1 MSEEEKVAHAWV
13 AACEAGH
20 LKVVELLLP
29 VVEHTSLGVNC
40 TDGAGV
46 TGLMAALEKG
56 RLEVVDLLLD
66 HKDTNLDCTQTDAKG
81 RNLLDMAIYSP
92 GDYFMTLILDGLQA
106 NLVGGDELDKMLLPR
121 LLSCVTLGKLKKFKK
136 MLQYFDLNFKEGA
149 LLSFLIISGEAKFI
163 AALGVYCSKYNK
175 LAITYT
181 NLHKKSLLH
190 AIGKGRGRVVQSLFS
205 NFPSIFKSQLFEN
218 VRKIE
223 AVKREIFTAMR
234 NMIKSSCRSCL
245 DQICEVGVKCVNIN
259 KRDEYGFTLLMIAV
273 DFACLPAVR
282 FLLNQKTLDV
292 NIFNHEGYRAIDLIP
307 CHEEE
312 KIVHLFLERQAVCKD
327 VDFKNVELPLLT
339 ISLGAQKF
347 DDDLICSLLDN
358 PSYTPSA
365 SELSTAR
372 DILALKKRL
381 LISSREKFFGSQK
394 DTLLKVMHKVEVK
407 KIGNGNSLRNR

>member
-56 RLEVVDLLLD
+56 RLEAVELLLD

-81 RNLLDMAIYSP
+81 RNILDMAILSP
-92 GDYFMTLILDGLQA
+92 GDYFMTLILDGLQE
-106 NLVGGDELDKMLLPR
+106 NLMGEDELDKMLLPR
-121 LLSCVTLGKLKKFKK
+121 LLSCVTLGKMKKFKK
-136 MLQYFDLNFKEGA
+136 MLQYFDLNFQEGA

-163 AALGVYCSKYNK
+163 SALGVYCSKDK
-175 LAITYT
+175 SAISFT
-181 NLHKKSLLH
+181 NLQKKSLLY

-205 NFPSIFKSQLFEN
+205 SFPTIFKSQLFEN

-223 AVKREIFTAMR
+223 AVKKEIFTAMR
-234 NMIKSSCRSCL
+234 NMIMSSCRSCF
-245 DQICEVGVKCVNIN
+245 DQICEVGIKCVNIN
-259 KRDEYGFTLLMIAV
+259 QRDEYGFTLLMIAV

-327 VDFKNVELPLLT
+327 VDFKNVELPFLT
-339 ISLGAQKF
+339 IALGAQKF
-347 DDDLICSLLDN
+347 DHDLICSLLDN

-365 SELSTAR
+365 SELSNAR

-381 LISSREKFFGSQK
+381 LISDREKFFGSQK
-394 DTLLKVMHKVEVK
+394 DSLLKLMHKVEVMK
-407 KIGNGNSLRNR
+407 TRMETESH

>member
-1 MSEEEKVAHAWV
+1 MMSEEEKVSHAWV

-81 RNLLDMAIYSP
+81 RNLLDMAILCP
-92 GDYFMTLILDGLQA
+92 ADYFMTLILDGFQ
-106 NLVGGDELDKMLLPR
+106 NLIGEDELNKMLLPR
-121 LLSCVTLGKLKKFKK
+121 LLSCVTLGKMKKFKK
-136 MLQYFDLNFKEGA
+136 MLQYFDLNFQKGA

-163 AALGVYCSKYNK
+163 AALGVYCNK
-175 LAITYT
+175 EKSAISYTY
-181 NLHKKSLLH
+181 LQKKCLLY

-312 KIVHLFLERQAVCKD
+312 KIVHLFLERQAACKD

-407 KIGNGNSLRNR
+407 KIGNGKSLRNR

>member
-1 MSEEEKVAHAWV
+1 MMSEEEKVSHAWV

-81 RNLLDMAIYSP
+81 RNLLDMAILCP
-92 GDYFMTLILDGLQA
+92 ADYFMTLILDGFQ
-106 NLVGGDELDKMLLPR
+106 NLIGEDELNKMLLPR
-121 LLSCVTLGKLKKFKK
+121 LLSCVTLGKMKKFKK
-136 MLQYFDLNFKEGA
+136 MLQYFDLNFQKGA

-163 AALGVYCSKYNK
+163 AALGVYCNK
-175 LAITYT
+175 EKSAISYTY
-181 NLHKKSLLH
+181 LQKKCLLY

-273 DFACLPAVR
+273 DYACLPAVR

-312 KIVHLFLERQAVCKD
+312 KIVHLFLERQAACKD

-407 KIGNGNSLRNR
+407 KIGNGKSLRNR

>member
-1 MSEEEKVAHAWV
+1 MMSEEEKVAHAWV

-81 RNLLDMAIYSP
+81 RNLLDMAILCP
-92 GDYFMTLILDGLQA
+92 ADYFMTLILDGFQ
-106 NLVGGDELDKMLLPR
+106 NLIGEDELNKMLLPR
-121 LLSCVTLGKLKKFKK
+121 LLSCVTLGKMKKFKK
-136 MLQYFDLNFKEGA
+136 MLQYFDLNFQEGA

-163 AALGVYCSKYNK
+163 SALGVYCSKEK
-175 LAITYT
+175 SVISYT
-181 NLHKKSLLH
+181 NLHKKSLLY

-205 NFPSIFKSQLFEN
+205 NFPSIFKYQLFEN

-223 AVKREIFTAMR
+223 AVKKEIFTAMR
-234 NMIKSSCRSCL
+234 NMIMSSCRSCF

-282 FLLNQKTLDV
+282 FLLNQETLDV
-292 NIFNHEGYRAIDLIP
+292 NIFNYEGYRAIDLIP

-312 KIVHLFLERQAVCKD
+312 KIVHLFLERQAACKD

-347 DDDLICSLLDN
+347 DDDLICSLLDS

-365 SELSTAR
+365 SELSNAR

-381 LISSREKFFGSQK
+381 LISSREKYFGSQK

-407 KIGNGNSLRNR
+407 KIGNGKPLRKR

>member
-66 HKDTNLDCTQTDAKG
+66 HKDTNLDCTQTDDKG
-81 RNLLDMAIYSP
+81 RNILDMAIFSP
-92 GDYFMTLILDGLQA
+92 GDYFITLILDGLQA
-106 NLVGGDELDKMLLPR
+106 NPMGDDELNKMLLPR
-121 LLSCVTLGKLKKFKK
+121 LLSCVTLGKMRKFKK
-136 MLQYFDLNFKEGA
+136 MLQYFDLDFQEGA

-163 AALGVYCSKYNK
+163 SALGVHCSKDK
-175 LAITYT
+175 SAISFT
-181 NLHKKSLLH
+181 NLQKKSLLY

-205 NFPSIFKSQLFEN
+205 SFPTIFKYQLFEN

-223 AVKREIFTAMR
+223 AVKKEIFTAMR
-234 NMIKSSCRSCL
+234 NMIKSSCRSCF
-245 DQICEVGVKCVNIN
+245 DEIYEVGIKCVNIN

-282 FLLNQKTLDV
+282 FLLKQKTLDV
-292 NIFNHEGYRAIDLIP
+292 NIVNHEGYRVGCP
-307 CHEEE
+307 MFT
-312 KIVHLFLERQAVCKD
+312 LFL
-327 VDFKNVELPLLT
+327 
-339 ISLGAQKF
+339 ISLLFQAG
-347 DDDLICSLLDN
+347 I
-358 PSYTPSA
+358 Y
-365 SELSTAR
+365 AR
-372 DILALKKRL
+372 HTKEQETYR
-381 LISSREKFFGSQK
+381 FHMF
-394 DTLLKVMHKVEVK
+394 
-407 KIGNGNSLRNR
+407 

>member
-66 HKDTNLDCTQTDAKG
+66 HKDTNLDCTQTDVKG
-81 RNLLDMAIYSP
+81 RNILDMAILSP
-92 GDYFMTLILDGLQA
+92 GDYFMTLILDGLQE
-106 NLVGGDELDKMLLPR
+106 NLMGEDELDKMLLPR
-121 LLSCVTLGKLKKFKK
+121 LLSCVTLGKMKKFKK
-136 MLQYFDLNFKEGA
+136 MLQYFDLNFQEGA

-163 AALGVYCSKYNK
+163 SALGVHCTKDKS
-175 LAITYT
+175 AISFT
-181 NLHKKSLLH
+181 NLQKKSLLY

-205 NFPSIFKSQLFEN
+205 SFPTIFKSQLFEN

-223 AVKREIFTAMR
+223 AVKKEIFTAMR
-234 NMIKSSCRSCL
+234 NMIMSSCRSCF
-245 DQICEVGVKCVNIN
+245 DQICEVGIKCVNIN

-327 VDFKNVELPLLT
+327 VDFKNVELPFLT
-339 ISLGAQKF
+339 IALGAQKF
-347 DDDLICSLLDN
+347 DHDLICSLLDN

-365 SELSTAR
+365 SELSNAR

-381 LISSREKFFGSQK
+381 LISDREKFFGSQK
-394 DTLLKVMHKVEVK
+394 DSLLKLMHKVEVMK
-407 KIGNGNSLRNR
+407 TRMETESH

>member
-1 MSEEEKVAHAWV
+1 MMSEEEKVSHAWV

-81 RNLLDMAIYSP
+81 RNLLDMAILCP
-92 GDYFMTLILDGLQA
+92 ADYFMTLILDGFQ
-106 NLVGGDELDKMLLPR
+106 NLIGEDELNKMLLPR
-121 LLSCVTLGKLKKFKK
+121 LLSCVTLGKMKKFKK

-163 AALGVYCSKYNK
+163 SALGVHCSKDK
-175 LAITYT
+175 SAISYT
-181 NLHKKSLLH
+181 NLQKKSLLY

-205 NFPSIFKSQLFEN
+205 SFPTVFKSQLFEN

-223 AVKREIFTAMR
+223 AVKKEIFTAMR
-234 NMIKSSCRSCL
+234 NMIKSSCRSCF
-245 DQICEVGVKCVNIN
+245 DQICEVGIKCVNIN
-259 KRDEYGFTLLMIAV
+259 QRDEYGFTLLMIAV

-292 NIFNHEGYRAIDLIP
+292 NIFNHEGYRAMDLIP

-339 ISLGAQKF
+339 IVLGAQKF
-347 DDDLICSLLDN
+347 DHDLICSLLDN

-365 SELSTAR
+365 SELSNAR

-381 LISSREKFFGSQK
+381 LLSSREKFFGSQK
-394 DTLLKVMHKVEVK
+394 DSLLKLMHKVEVMKTRLK
-407 KIGNGNSLRNR
+407 KKSY

>member
-1 MSEEEKVAHAWV
+1 MMSEEEKVSHAWV

-81 RNLLDMAIYSP
+81 RNLLDMAILCP
-92 GDYFMTLILDGLQA
+92 ADYFMTLILDGLQ
-106 NLVGGDELDKMLLPR
+106 NLIGEDELNKMLLPR
-121 LLSCVTLGKLKKFKK
+121 LLSCVTLGKMKKFKK
-136 MLQYFDLNFKEGA
+136 MLQYFDLNFQKGA

-163 AALGVYCSKYNK
+163 AALGVYCNK
-175 LAITYT
+175 EKSAISYTY
-181 NLHKKSLLH
+181 LQKKCLLY

-205 NFPSIFKSQLFEN
+205 NFPSIFKYQLFEN

-223 AVKREIFTAMR
+223 AVKKEIFTAMR
-234 NMIKSSCRSCL
+234 NMIMSSCRSCF

-312 KIVHLFLERQAVCKD
+312 KIVHLFLERQAACKD

-347 DDDLICSLLDN
+347 DDDLICSLLDS

-365 SELSTAR
+365 SELSNAR

-407 KIGNGNSLRNR
+407 KIGNGKSLRNR

>member
-13 AACEAGH
+13 AAFEAGH

-46 TGLMAALEKG
+46 TGLMASLEKG

-81 RNLLDMAIYSP
+81 RNLLDMAILCP
-92 GDYFMTLILDGLQA
+92 ADYFMTLILDGFQ
-106 NLVGGDELDKMLLPR
+106 NLIGEDELNKMLLPR
-121 LLSCVTLGKLKKFKK
+121 LLSCVTLGKMKKFKK
-136 MLQYFDLNFKEGA
+136 MLQYFDLNFQEGA

-163 AALGVYCSKYNK
+163 SALGVYCSKEK
-175 LAITYT
+175 SVISYT
-181 NLHKKSLLH
+181 NLHKKSLLY

-205 NFPSIFKSQLFEN
+205 SFPTIFKSQLFEN

-223 AVKREIFTAMR
+223 AVKKEIFTAMR
-234 NMIKSSCRSCL
+234 NMIKSSCRSCF
-245 DQICEVGVKCVNIN
+245 DQICEVGIKCVNIN

-312 KIVHLFLERQAVCKD
+312 KIVHLFLERQAACKD

-347 DDDLICSLLDN
+347 DEDLICSLLDS

-407 KIGNGNSLRNR
+407 KIGNGKPLRKR

>member
-81 RNLLDMAIYSP
+81 RNLLDMAILSP
-92 GDYFMTLILDGLQA
+92 GDYFMTLILDGLQE
-106 NLVGGDELDKMLLPR
+106 NLMGEDELDKMLLPR
-121 LLSCVTLGKLKKFKK
+121 LLSCVTLGKMKKFKK
-136 MLQYFDLNFKEGA
+136 MLQYFDLNFQEGA

-163 AALGVYCSKYNK
+163 SALGVYCSKDK
-175 LAITYT
+175 SAISFT
-181 NLHKKSLLH
+181 NLQKKSLLY

-205 NFPSIFKSQLFEN
+205 SFPTIFKSQLFEN

-223 AVKREIFTAMR
+223 AVKKEIFTAMR
-234 NMIKSSCRSCL
+234 NMIMSSCRSCF
-245 DQICEVGVKCVNIN
+245 DQICEVGIKCVNIN

-292 NIFNHEGYRAIDLIP
+292 NIFNHEGYRAMDLIP

-327 VDFKNVELPLLT
+327 VDFKNVELPFLT
-339 ISLGAQKF
+339 IALGAQKF
-347 DDDLICSLLDN
+347 DHNLICSLLDS

-365 SELSTAR
+365 SELSNAR

-381 LISSREKFFGSQK
+381 LISDREKFFGSQK
-394 DTLLKVMHKVEVK
+394 DSLLKLMHKVEVMK
-407 KIGNGNSLRNR
+407 TRMETESH

>member
-66 HKDTNLDCTQTDAKG
+66 HKDTNLDCTQTDDKG
-81 RNLLDMAIYSP
+81 RNILDMAILSP
-92 GDYFMTLILDGLQA
+92 GDYFITLILDGLQE
-106 NLVGGDELDKMLLPR
+106 NLMGEDELDKMLLPR
-121 LLSCVTLGKLKKFKK
+121 LLSCVTLGKMKKFKK
-136 MLQYFDLNFKEGA
+136 MLQYFDLNFQEGA

-163 AALGVYCSKYNK
+163 SALGVYCSKDK
-175 LAITYT
+175 SAISFT
-181 NLHKKSLLH
+181 NLQKKSLLY

-205 NFPSIFKSQLFEN
+205 SFPTIFKSQLFEN

-223 AVKREIFTAMR
+223 AVKKEIFTAMR
-234 NMIKSSCRSCL
+234 NMIMSSCRSCF
-245 DQICEVGVKCVNIN
+245 DQICEVGIKCVNIN

-282 FLLNQKTLDV
+282 FLLKQKTLDV

-327 VDFKNVELPLLT
+327 VDFKNVELPFLT
-339 ISLGAQKF
+339 IALGAQKF
-347 DDDLICSLLDN
+347 DHVLICSLLDN

-365 SELSTAR
+365 SELSNAR

-394 DTLLKVMHKVEVK
+394 DSLLKLMHKVEVMK
-407 KIGNGNSLRNR
+407 TRMETESH

>member
-1 MSEEEKVAHAWV
+1 M
-13 AACEAGH
+13 
-20 LKVVELLLP
+20 
-29 VVEHTSLGVNC
+29 
-40 TDGAGV
+40 
-46 TGLMAALEKG
+46 
-56 RLEVVDLLLD
+56 
-66 HKDTNLDCTQTDAKG
+66 
-81 RNLLDMAIYSP
+81 
-92 GDYFMTLILDGLQA
+92 
-106 NLVGGDELDKMLLPR
+106 
-121 LLSCVTLGKLKKFKK
+121 KKFKK
-136 MLQYFDLNFKEGA
+136 MLQYFDLNFQKGA

-234 NMIKSSCRSCL
+234 NMIMSSCRSCF

-339 ISLGAQKF
+339 IVLGAQKF
-347 DDDLICSLLDN
+347 DHDLICSLLDN

-365 SELSTAR
+365 SELSNAR

-381 LISSREKFFGSQK
+381 LLSSREKFFGSRK
-394 DTLLKVMHKVEVK
+394 DSLLKLMHKVEVMK
-407 KIGNGNSLRNR
+407 TRLGTKSH

>member
-1 MSEEEKVAHAWV
+1 M
-13 AACEAGH
+13 
-20 LKVVELLLP
+20 
-29 VVEHTSLGVNC
+29 
-40 TDGAGV
+40 
-46 TGLMAALEKG
+46 
-56 RLEVVDLLLD
+56 
-66 HKDTNLDCTQTDAKG
+66 
-81 RNLLDMAIYSP
+81 
-92 GDYFMTLILDGLQA
+92 
-106 NLVGGDELDKMLLPR
+106 
-121 LLSCVTLGKLKKFKK
+121 
-136 MLQYFDLNFKEGA
+136 
-149 LLSFLIISGEAKFI
+149 
-163 AALGVYCSKYNK
+163 GVYCNK
-175 LAITYT
+175 EKSAISYTY
-181 NLHKKSLLH
+181 LQKKCLLY

-205 NFPSIFKSQLFEN
+205 NFPSIFKYQLFEN

-223 AVKREIFTAMR
+223 AVKKEIFTAMR
-234 NMIKSSCRSCL
+234 NMIMSSCRSCF

-312 KIVHLFLERQAVCKD
+312 KIVHLFLERQAACKD

-407 KIGNGNSLRNR
+407 KIGNGKSLRNR